1 MRSLENVRVV
11 VTRAAHQAEELAGPL
26 RLLGAEVILLPT
38 IGIAP
43 PADPEPLRQAAAHCN
58 EYDWIVFTSA
68 NAIPAF
74 ADYLTHPAETC
85 KARVATIGVATRETA
100 ERYGFTISLT
110 PEKYVAESLVDAF
123 RAHALN
129 GLRILLPSAAV
140 TRDVIP
146 AALRKRGAAVDIVEA
161 YRNVIPPQAAQQAA
175 LVFRE
180 PFPDWVVFASS
191 SAVANLARL
200 IGTGPLRRVNIA
212 SIGPITSAAV
222 RENCLEVLAEAAI
235 QSIPSLVEAICS
247 ARIIG

>member
-26 RLLGAEVILLPT
+26 RLFGAEVILLPV
-38 IGIAP
+38 IAVAP

-68 NAIPAF
+68 NTITAF
-74 ADYLTHPAETC
+74 AACLTHPAETC
-85 KARVATIGVATRETA
+85 KARVATIGAATREIA
-100 ERYGFTISLT
+100 ERYGFTIGLT

-123 RAHALN
+123 GAHDLN
-129 GLRILLPSAAV
+129 GLRILVPGAAV
-140 TRDVIP
+140 TRDMIP
-146 AALRKRGAAVDIVEA
+146 SALRKRGATVDIVEA
-161 YRNVIPPQAAQQAA
+161 YRNVVPSEAVQQAP

-191 SAVANLARL
+191 SAVGNLVRL
-200 IGTGPLRRVNIA
+200 IGTERISHVKIA
-212 SIGPITSAAV
+212 SIGPITSTAV
-222 RENCLEVLAEAAI
+222 RERGLEVLAEAAI